1 MKEAKAQEDWE
12 KDAIKF
18 KAKEAAT
25 YLSWFLDRLLAYE
38 VNQTKRN
45 VDDFRRVMAD
55 CTNKI
60 NEALATITRKK

>member
-1 MKEAKAQEDWE
+1 
-12 KDAIKF
+12 
-18 KAKEAAT
+18 
-25 YLSWFLDRLLAYE
+25 LDRLLAYE